1 MLRAR
6 SCQSWGEPSLTGPK
20 RIWERWLG
28 ETRRYAQIMYS
39 ALKKGKIW
47 ENGQKAIFLEF
58 RVFAPWAKGVP
69 WDGQKRPFLGGKGGG
84 AGGGVLG
91 LRRHIYTL
99 SRGKMRKIGD
109 FGPPEGGLKSA
120 TFATPPP
127 AGILIN
133 AYSGNFCHPVL
144 WDAVAKCKVVYHSP
158 KDAPPGGGFGGFW
171 GVFGGSRGGVPQN
184 GPFSGFSHFSGNSP
198 ENLWRVD
205 EKIIVDINSWTNFL
219 PAHKKNIFVMG
230 KFSGQH
236 SAEKIFLPGKLFRQI
251 CQNPARRN
259 LTKCAHAKSDK
270 SAKTFRRDILHN
282 LQF

>member
-1 MLRAR
+1 MT
-6 SCQSWGEPSLTGPK
+6 LT
-20 RIWERWLG
+20 
-28 ETRRYAQIMYS
+28 S
-39 ALKKGKIW
+39 ALWRGSARPLTIMKWLSRNFRGAYTIRISAEH
-47 ENGQKAIFLEF
+47 ENWSIA
-58 RVFAPWAKGVP
+58 R
-69 WDGQKRPFLGGKGGG
+69 G
-84 AGGGVLG
+84 AGGGKVV
-91 LRRHIYTL
+91 
-99 SRGKMRKIGD
+99 KIGD

-171 GVFGGSRGGVPQN
+171 GVFGGSRGG
-184 GPFSGFSHFSGNSP
+184 SP
-198 ENLWRVD
+198 KMALFRD
-205 EKIIVDINSWTNFL
+205 FPIFRGIRQKIYDASMKKIIVDINSWTNFF

-270 SAKTFRRDILHN
+270 SAKSFRMTICQLTILILSSGPQNYFCHM
-282 LQF
+282 